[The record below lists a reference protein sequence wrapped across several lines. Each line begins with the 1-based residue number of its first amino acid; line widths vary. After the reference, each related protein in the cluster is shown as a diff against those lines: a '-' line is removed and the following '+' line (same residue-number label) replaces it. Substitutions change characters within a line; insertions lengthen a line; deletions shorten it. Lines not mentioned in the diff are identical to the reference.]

1 MYVCYHM
8 NVHTYSTQSLQSSIF
23 NLLSSISLFSC
34 VMPQVT
40 VACAWYLLY
49 KSMLSKH
56 LVHLSLPTSLFFFF
70 VPVATATTPATPWA
84 QQNRT
89 GYFFH
94 VLFVFFFLILQL
106 PRFHQIN
113 TDAIKQ
119 RGHAQGTHNADA
131 GKHVEPHVDGAGIV
145 AHFRS
150 HVHAGDKSTP
160 PKQQFTAIIL
170 LWVQ

>member
-1 MYVCYHM
+1 MILLLKLYR
-8 NVHTYSTQSLQSSIF
+8 F
-23 NLLSSISLFSC
+23 LLS
-34 VMPQVT
+34 
-40 VACAWYLLY
+40 
-49 KSMLSKH
+49 
-56 LVHLSLPTSLFFFF
+56 
-70 VPVATATTPATPWA
+70 
-84 QQNRT
+84 
-89 GYFFH
+89 
-94 VLFVFFFLILQL
+94 FFFLVLQL

-113 TDAIKQ
+113 TDAVKQ
-119 RGHAQGTHNADA
+119 RRHAQGTHNADA